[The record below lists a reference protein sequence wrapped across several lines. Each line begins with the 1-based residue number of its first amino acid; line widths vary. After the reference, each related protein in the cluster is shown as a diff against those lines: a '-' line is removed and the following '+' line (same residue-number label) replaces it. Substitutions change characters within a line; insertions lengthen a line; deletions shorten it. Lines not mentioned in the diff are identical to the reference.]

1 MKRSKLLSLFAA
13 ALLWLGGQNA
23 QAEYVKLTA
32 LSGTGGT
39 GGEGYPSLVDAKET
53 TKMGHS
59 YDQTTTEKP
68 AWIVVKAEKAVVP
81 QNYFLV
87 TGGDTGSFPDRNWKT
102 WNIYGGNF
110 ESDGDAV
117 RNGEGWTLIDKQE
130 GATLPE
136 ANTASAEFTFN
147 SADGTTAY
155 QYFWI
160 EILESVNGGD
170 TWLQMSEWGLG
181 TYDDFQKFLNQE
193 TGTDEPIVYN
203 IISGDR
209 NDGSGEGLDKLFDG
223 NIYTKWGNGLTAK
236 NFGETTNGAY
246 FIVKTSR
253 AIAPTYYKLV
263 TGTDNASWN
272 HRNWNTWQIYAIA
285 SSDVPADG
293 KPLRDSDKWVML
305 DRKDNVSEDV
315 LPDKNSY
322 TVMFEL
328 SEENTTEYQYFK
340 VEIDRIMS
348 GGGYMQMSEF
358 SLGDQYTLVLDR
370 NQVVENADYDPDLF
384 AEKVLLD
391 EMAGLVESV
400 SSCENAIKLGEYSK
414 SIDELKAKIAT
425 SVNNYKELI
434 TVRNQALNLLSE
446 ENLNDAATAY
456 ATVWVSETDLVAPS
470 EDYPVGN
477 FGYIKANR
485 QITGEQAFA
494 EADRINEYLIAN
506 TKSFGDPI
514 LVTYAA
520 LSGSGGFNNEDHT
533 KLIDGNRNNT
543 KWCTN
548 GVNPGNPAW
557 MVFKTSE
564 PIKPTYYGLVT
575 GSDTNSYPGRN
586 WKSWKIWAADFDSD
600 EDATRESDKWVLID
614 EKANVGTD
622 VLLTENRFES
632 YINLSIGC
640 TKSYQY
646 FRIEVSE
653 AVSGDL
659 IQMNEFTFYNMGNI
673 STYREELAGE
683 FAEFAAALPDLVVE
697 AELEADKETF
707 TTLYEELQNKPISGS
722 LNTIYKDLKTLYN
735 ELKALHAKL
744 QESANFLANVTYRAL
759 DGNTAWGEGENHTK
773 LVDGDI
779 NTKWGGGMPE
789 DGTGSFVIFKTN
801 DPQTSNQYMLVTGN
815 DTKNSPGRNWKT
827 WKIYGATI
835 KGNDDNMATRDFS
848 NWKLIDQKTDIGQD
862 RLPAD
867 NFAPAFFNF
876 SENSTSKYK
885 YFKIEVESAYDG
897 GSIQM
902 SEFKMLT
909 DEEFAAYRQ
918 EYTDSLTKVATALT
932 GLAAGL
938 DIPAAIKEQLIEQV
952 TATVKTKIE
961 AVATATADQL
971 LPSFADALNYI
982 NVEVPAL
989 AAETVAYYAL
999 TQDEEGVYQIGTA
1012 GQLYSFAAL
1021 VNGGS
1026 NEADAVLTQDID
1038 LSQVIIGGAWTSIG
1052 TNNVPY
1058 KGTFD
1063 GQGYTIKN
1071 ITYTATGQ
1079 YNGLFGKLSTGA
1091 TVKNFTA
1098 EGTMTISTGITG
1110 RACALIAAAGDGGV
1124 LIQNIN
1130 SKMNYLNQLAGSQV
1144 GGVLG
1149 GALNGNTTVVDRC
1162 TYSGKLDGND
1172 AANSGNYGGIVGY
1185 ANNNAACYLTISN
1198 CLFDGE
1204 LINSAETP
1212 GNCTFG
1218 GMIGYSN
1225 GANVTIKN
1233 VLSIGTVQS
1242 TIAAQ
1247 FFGAVKST
1255 RSTIH
1260 NSFYKGEVVNGSA
1273 STVTLNP
1280 CEATLVSD
1288 EQLASGEIAA
1298 KLGVAFR
1305 QNIGTNAYPVLDT
1318 NQPVVVEITEA
1329 GYATLFVE
1337 DSNLMVPEGAEA
1349 FAGVLDGSYV
1359 TLNAIES
1366 GAIAAGEPV
1375 VLKGAAGIYSFAP
1388 CSDAVKAEANDLQG
1402 AAEDIEAAGKYI
1414 LAKPEGQPAGF
1425 YLAGSG
1431 SIKAGKAYL
1440 EAGVDV
1446 KAFFFAGEDATGISE
1461 IAKEEATENGAIYN
1475 LAGQRIGKVQKGINI
1490 IGGKKVLK

>member
-23 QAEYVKLTA
+23 NALTLQVVSGDNGGSIAKLVDGDYSSKWEGGWGGSAYAVLKSSAAIKPTSYTIVTGNDNAAWTGRGWKAWKIYAANFASDADAARNSDAWVLIDEKSNITQDIVPDVNSTPFDFELSNPQDEFYSYFKIEVLELQGAGYMQMCEFLFKDFTIDSSKFDDDIAQVKAFDLTGVDADLVADYNAALAQLDADFAAEEWEKVVNDLA
-32 LSGTGGT
+32 
-39 GGEGYPSLVDAKET
+39 SLVAKQAKISTILAGGFVALYSTPTWGDAPASNLIDKNDY
-53 TKMGHS
+53 TKWGGNFNGEEGTPEHVQYMAFRG
-59 YDQTTTEKP
+59 KP
-68 AWIVVKAEKAVVP
+68 QQP
-81 QNYFLV
+81 YFYKLV
-87 TGGDTGSFPDRNWKT
+87 TGGDTK
-102 WNIYGGNF
+102 
-110 ESDGDAV
+110 
-117 RNGEGWTLIDKQE
+117 
-130 GATLPE
+130 
-136 ANTASAEFTFN
+136 
-147 SADGTTAY
+147 AY
-155 QYFWI
+155 
-160 EILESVNGGD
+160 N
-170 TWLQMSEWGLG
+170 
-181 TYDDFQKFLNQE
+181 
-193 TGTDEPIVYN
+193 
-203 IISGDR
+203 
-209 NDGSGEGLDKLFDG
+209 
-223 NIYTKWGNGLTAK
+223 
-236 NFGETTNGAY
+236 
-246 FIVKTSR
+246 
-253 AIAPTYYKLV
+253 
-263 TGTDNASWN
+263 
-272 HRNWNTWQIYAIA
+272 
-285 SSDVPADG
+285 
-293 KPLRDSDKWVML
+293 
-305 DRKDNVSEDV
+305 
-315 LPDKNSY
+315 
-322 TVMFEL
+322 
-328 SEENTTEYQYFK
+328 
-340 VEIDRIMS
+340 
-348 GGGYMQMSEF
+348 
-358 SLGDQYTLVLDR
+358 
-370 NQVVENADYDPDLF
+370 
-384 AEKVLLD
+384 
-391 EMAGLVESV
+391 
-400 SSCENAIKLGEYSK
+400 
-414 SIDELKAKIAT
+414 
-425 SVNNYKELI
+425 
-434 TVRNQALNLLSE
+434 
-446 ENLNDAATAY
+446 
-456 ATVWVSETDLVAPS
+456 
-470 EDYPVGN
+470 
-477 FGYIKANR
+477 
-485 QITGEQAFA
+485 
-494 EADRINEYLIAN
+494 
-506 TKSFGDPI
+506 
-514 LVTYAA
+514 
-520 LSGSGGFNNEDHT
+520 
-533 KLIDGNRNNT
+533 
-543 KWCTN
+543 
-548 GVNPGNPAW
+548 
-557 MVFKTSE
+557 
-564 PIKPTYYGLVT
+564 
-575 GSDTNSYPGRN
+575 GRN
-586 WKSWKIWAADFDSD
+586 WKSWKIYGGNFASEA
-600 EDATRESDKWVLID
+600 EAGRDAEGWVLLD
-614 EKANVGTD
+614 ERTD
-622 VLLTENRFES
+622 ISEKYLPMENNYPATFDFNKGVTES
-632 YINLSIGC
+632 Y
-640 TKSYQY
+640 TFFKV
-646 FRIEVSE
+646 EVS
-653 AVSGDL
+653 AAHSGGQ
-659 IQMNEFTFYNMGNI
+659 IQMSEIYLCTQEEFEGIRTPLV
-673 STYREELAGE
+673 EQ
-683 FAEFAAALPDLVVE
+683 FAEFAAALNDLVVE
-697 AELEADKETF
+697 AELAEDKANF
-707 TTLYEELQNKPISGS
+707 AALYEEL
-722 LNTIYKDLKTLYN
+722 KTTADAVRLTEIYN
-735 ELKALHAKL
+735 ELKALQAKL
-744 QESANFLANVTYRAL
+744 QESANFMANVTYRAL
-759 DGNTAWGEGENHTK
+759 DGNTAWGVGENHTK
-773 LVDGDI
+773 LIDGDI
-779 NTKWGGGMPE
+779 STKWGGNLPE
-789 DGTGSFVIFKTN
+789 DGTGSYVIFKVGSAASYGT
-801 DPQTSNQYMLVTGN
+801 YMLVTGN
-815 DTKNSPGRNWKT
+815 DTKNSPGRNWKN
-827 WKIYGATI
+827 WKIYGTTI
-835 KGNDDNMATRDFS
+835 KGDMDGNATRDFS
-848 NWKLIDQKTDIGQD
+848 NWKLIDEKTNIGQD

-918 EYTDSLTKVATALT
+918 EYADSLTKVATALT
-932 GLAAGL
+932 GLAADL
-938 DIPAAIKEQLIEQV
+938 DIPAAMKEQLIEQV

-989 AAETVAYYAL
+989 AAETVASFAL
-999 TQDEEGVYQIGTA
+999 AQDEEGVYQIGTA

-1149 GALNGNTTVVDRC
+1149 GALNGNTTIVDRC

-1318 NQPVVVEITEA
+1318 KQPVVVEITEA

-1359 TLNAIES
+1359 ILNAIES

-1425 YLAGSG
+1425 YLASSG